1 MRSEEIALRSLRLA
15 ASLFSPG
22 GARGRLSVLI
32 YHRVLARPDPMFPE
46 QIDAACFS
54 EQMELL
60 ARRFNVLPLAEAVQR
75 LQSNS
80 LDPRSACITFD
91 DGYADNYT
99 IALPILRRHGLT
111 ATFFIAAGFLDGGWM
126 WNDKVIEALRNCS
139 SPVLDLTEI
148 GLGVHPLDSTALR
161 RSSTDALLGALKYRE
176 PGERERAANQIVA
189 ISVVDLGASPM
200 LAGWQVRALHDAG
213 MEIGGHTVNHP
224 ILRRVTAQQAKRE
237 IATGKALLEALI
249 GARISLFAYPN
260 GKPGK
265 DYGPEHV
272 AMVRQAGFAAAVSTA
287 WGAAR
292 SASDVF
298 QIARF
303 TPWDPRPAR
312 FMLQMLRNY
321 AVKTVTV

>member
-1 MRSEEIALRSLRLA
+1 MRTEEIALRSLRLA
-15 ASLFSPG
+15 ASMFSPA

-32 YHRVLARPDPMFPE
+32 YHRVLARPDAMFPE
-46 QIDAACFS
+46 QIDAARFA

-60 ARRFNVLPLAEAVQR
+60 ARRFNVLPLAEAVER

-80 LDPRSACITFD
+80 LNARSACITFD

-111 ATFFIAAGFLDGGWM
+111 ATFFIAAGFLDGGLM
-126 WNDKVIEALRNCS
+126 WNDKVIEALRNCTE
-139 SPVLDLTEI
+139 PVLDLTEMN
-148 GLGVHPLDSTALR
+148 LGVHPLATTALR
-161 RSSTDALLGALKYRE
+161 RSGTDALLGALKYRE
-176 PGERERAANQIVA
+176 PSARERAAIQIA
-189 ISVVDLGASPM
+189 RIAHADLGASPM
-200 LAGWQVRALHDAG
+200 LAGWQVRALHEAG

-224 ILRRVTAQQAKRE
+224 ILTRLTAQDAKRE
-237 IATGKALLEALI
+237 IVTGKALLESLI
-249 GARISLFAYPN
+249 GARVSLFAYPN

-292 SASDVF
+292 SSSDIF

-312 FMLQMLRNY
+312 FMLQLLRNY
-321 AVKTVTV
+321 AVKTVTA